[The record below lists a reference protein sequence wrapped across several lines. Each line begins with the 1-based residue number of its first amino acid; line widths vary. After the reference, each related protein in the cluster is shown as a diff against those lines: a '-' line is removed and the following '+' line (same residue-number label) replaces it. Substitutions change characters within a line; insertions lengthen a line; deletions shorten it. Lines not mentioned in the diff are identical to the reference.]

1 MANVGN
7 PDTNKSQFFIVQNTG
22 YTDDVYDYIGEYY
35 GISSEIMDQYKEMG
49 GGAPWLD
56 GMHTVFGQVIDGMD
70 VVDAIAAVEV
80 NSRAKPYEDVTII
93 SIDIIKY
100 EG

>member
-1 MANVGN
+1 
-7 PDTNKSQFFIVQNTG
+7 
-22 YTDDVYDYIGEYY
+22 
-35 GISSEIMDQYKEMG
+35 MDQYKEMG